1 MNRNFYGSID
11 DLLKK
16 LDKEKINYKLK
27 DDLILINNGYI
38 KYKEKD
44 LPIRSFSTTRFPSKG
59 LELLGV
65 DIDYDLLNKISLEY
79 NDDEINSI
87 IRDMPVISWYSNNHK
102 KTLNDVAIIW
112 RDHFLEENI
121 GLLNGFVNMGVKPK
135 NILAID
141 KGDSTKHRF
150 EITETFKKMGFNV
163 NILDNT
169 DVDNEK
175 LMKQGEKL
183 IFDFINK
190 RKKLKVV
197 VLDDGAIVTK
207 ILDKIHFDNVVGV
220 VELTEMG
227 LRRIRPNENKLLYPV
242 LNVAKTK
249 LKRHITYTEIS
260 NTIFTRIIELLQAEK
275 IVGRS
280 VVLCGYGDLGEI
292 LADRLRSY
300 GVRVSIVDVDVL
312 RLIVAAERGF
322 NTYRNCYDA
331 VKAEKPFMIV
341 GASGYKS
348 ISEEVINMLP
358 DYGYVTSGA
367 TADLYAFKEFER
379 RGEMFKKIDKYGTQ
393 YYVFDKH
400 IDVLGNGRSVNLFDS
415 EAIPNKSNDV
425 FKAAQLLTVYNMIN
439 NETLENKLEVNIVDT
454 WIEESGILDKYYSL
468 YMEK

>member
-1 MNRNFYGSID
+1 MNKNFYGNID
-11 DLLKK
+11 DLKKK
-16 LDKEKINYKLK
+16 LDGLKVSYKIKGDK
-27 DDLILINNGYI
+27 IIIGDGYI
-38 KYKEKD
+38 KFTEKE
-44 LPIRSFSTTRFPSKG
+44 LPIRSFSVTRFADPG
-59 LELLGV
+59 LELMAV
-65 DIDYDLLNKISLEY
+65 DVDYDLVNKICLAYS
-79 NDDEINSI
+79 DSEIESI
-87 IRDMPVISWYSNNHK
+87 VRDMPVIDWYSSNHK
-102 KTLNDVAIIW
+102 NTLNNVAIIW
-112 RDHFLEENI
+112 RDHFLEENV
-121 GLLNGFVNMGVKPK
+121 GLLNGFVNMGVKPE

-163 NILDNT
+163 SVLDNT

-175 LMKQGEKL
+175 LMKIGEEL

-190 RKKLKVV
+190 RKDLKVV

-227 LRRIRPNENKLLYPV
+227 LRRIRPNEDKLLYPV

-260 NTIFTRIIELLQAEK
+260 SSIFTRIIELLAGEK
-275 IVGRS
+275 LVGRS
-280 VVLCGYGDLGEI
+280 VVMCGYGDLGEI

-300 GVRVSIVDVDVL
+300 GVRVTVVDVDVL
-312 RLIVAAERGF
+312 RLIIAAERGF
-322 NTYRNCYDA
+322 TTYKNCYDA
-331 VKAEKPFMIV
+331 VKNEKPFMIV

-348 ISEEVINMLP
+348 ISEDVIKMLP

-367 TADLYAFKEFER
+367 TADLHAFRDFEA
-379 RGEMFKKIDKYGTQ
+379 RGEVFKKIDKYGTQ

-400 IDVLGNGRSVNLFDS
+400 VDVLGNGRSVNLFDS

-439 NETLENKLEVNIVDT
+439 KETLENKLEVNIVDE
-454 WIEESGILDKYYSL
+454 WISESGILDKYYSL

>member
-1 MNRNFYGSID
+1 MNSCFYGS
-11 DLLKK
+11 LEEFL
-16 LDKEKINYKLK
+16 EKLK
-27 DDLILINNGYI
+27 ELNITYVLEDDKILIGNGYI
-38 KYKEKD
+38 KYKAKD
-44 LPIRSFSTTRFPSKG
+44 LEIRSFSVPRFHNKG
-59 LELLGV
+59 LDILAV
-65 DIDYDLLNKISLEY
+65 DVDYDVINKIILPYSNE
-79 NDDEINSI
+79 EINAI
-87 IRDMPVISWYSNNHK
+87 IRDMPVIDWYSSNHK
-102 KTLNDVAIIW
+102 DTLEDIAIIW

-121 GLLNGFVNMGVKPK
+121 GLLNGFVKMGVKSE

-150 EITETFKKMGFNV
+150 EITETFKKLGFNV
-163 NILDNT
+163 SVLDNT
-169 DVDNEK
+169 DVDNEE
-175 LMKQGEKL
+175 LMKIGQDL

-190 RKKLKVV
+190 RKNLKVV

-260 NTIFTRIIELLQAEK
+260 NTIFTRIIELLKAEK
-275 IVGRS
+275 LVGRS
-280 VVLCGYGDLGEI
+280 VVVCGYGDLGEI

-300 GVRVSIVDVDVL
+300 GVRTSIVDVDIL
-312 RLIVAAERGF
+312 RLIIAAERGF
-322 NTYRNCYDA
+322 NTYKTCLDA
-331 VKAEKPFMIV
+331 VKCEKPFMIV

-348 ISEEVINMLP
+348 ISEQVIGLLP
-358 DYGYVTSGA
+358 NYGYVTAGA
-367 TADLYAFKEFER
+367 TSDLHAFKEFEA
-379 RGEMFKKIDKYGTQ
+379 RGEKINKIDKYGTQ
-393 YYVFDKH
+393 YYVNEKY

-415 EAIPNKSNDV
+415 EAIPNKSNDI

-439 NETLENKLEVNIVDT
+439 EELENKLEVNIVDQ
-454 WIEESGILDKYYSL
+454 WIEESGILEKYYEL